1 MDEQAV
7 TDSRK
12 TLNNASQLNAMSS
25 TDYYKEW
32 LLGQNYM
39 IDGLHCSLVMVQT
52 NNILLNVASWQ
63 ENSSNFSR
71 LEALASQLSHWDQP
85 QISTLESDG
94 NNNETFALLYPVKS
108 NDDSSNNNSPN
119 KNRPIALVAIALQAN
134 SQEALQKAMA
144 TLQWSTAGLEV
155 IDYQHRFEALN
166 FEQKCTADRVNIL
179 TRVLAEPDYP
189 AAAMGLVTELATLLN
204 CDRVSLGEYDNHHAT
219 LKYLSH
225 NTQFG
230 KKMNLVRAI
239 EQVMDESI
247 DQGSPVRFPQKEE
260 SASMLILAH
269 RKLSELQG
277 DASILSIP
285 VYSEQNVTGAIVLET
300 SPAKPFTDKQVELC
314 QSIISL
320 VSPSLNDKRLNDR
333 SLWRKAADS
342 GKTQLKRFTGPNYP
356 GRKLT
361 ALILIILSLFFT
373 FATGTYRL
381 STQARIESSA
391 QRAIVAPYDGYI
403 ESTHARAGDTVST
416 GDLLISLD
424 DRDLRLEKLKW
435 LSEQAKLNRQY
446 QEALAFRDRA
456 KINIINAQLQQAEAQ
471 LALVNT
477 QLERANLTAPFDGLV
492 VSGDL
497 DQRLGSSISKGEILL
512 SVSELD
518 QYRIKMLV
526 QENRIADTHIGQNG
540 TLHLSALPET
550 PFDFRLSK
558 ITPLTEA
565 LDGSTYFIVEGE
577 LLSDT
582 SQIQPGMEGIGKITI
597 DERNLLGIWLRQTR
611 EWLQLKLW
619 TWWG

>member
-12 TLNNASQLNAMSS
+12 TLKDDSQLNAPPF

-32 LLGQNYM
+32 LFGQNYM
-39 IDGLHCSLVMVQT
+39 IDGLHCSLIMVQT
-52 NNILLNVASWQ
+52 NNVFLNVASWQ
-63 ENSSNFSR
+63 ESSSNFSR
-71 LEALASQLSHWDQP
+71 LKALASQLSHWDQP

-94 NNNETFALLYPVKS
+94 SSHETFALLYPVKS
-108 NDDSSNNNSPN
+108 NDNI
-119 KNRPIALVAIALQAN
+119 PIALAAFALQAN
-134 SQEALQKAMA
+134 SQKALQKAMA
-144 TLQWSTAGLEV
+144 TLQWSTAGLEI
-155 IDYQHRFEALN
+155 IDYQQRFEVLN
-166 FEQKCTADRVNIL
+166 TEQKCTADRVNIL
-179 TRVLAEPDYP
+179 ARVLTEPDYP
-189 AAAMGLVTELATLLN
+189 AAAMGLVTELATLFN
-204 CDRVSLGEYDNHHAT
+204 CDRVSLGEYHNHHAT

-225 NTQFG
+225 STQFG

-239 EQVMDESI
+239 EQAMDESI
-247 DQGSPVRFPQKEE
+247 DQGRPLQFPQKEE
-260 SASMLILAH
+260 NASILTLAH
-269 RKLSELQG
+269 KKLSELQG

-285 VYSEQNVTGAIVLET
+285 VYSGHNVAGAIVLET
-300 SPAKPFTDKQVELC
+300 SPATPFTDEQVELC
-314 QSIISL
+314 QSIITL
-320 VSPSLNDKRLNDR
+320 ISPSINDKRLNDR
-333 SLWRKAADS
+333 SLWRKTIDS
-342 GKTQLKRFTGPNYP
+342 GKTQLKRFTGPEYP
-356 GRKLT
+356 GRKLA
-361 ALILIILSLFFT
+361 ALTVVILSLFFT

-403 ESTHARAGDTVST
+403 ESTHARAGDIVST
-416 GDLLISLD
+416 EDLLISLD

-471 LALVNT
+471 LALVNS
-477 QLERANLTAPFDGLV
+477 QLARAKLAAPFDGLV
-492 VSGDL
+492 ISGDL
-497 DQRLGSSISKGEILL
+497 DQRLGSSVTKGEVLL
-512 SVSELD
+512 SISELD

-526 QENRIADTHIGQNG
+526 QENRIADTQVGQNG

-550 PFDFRLSK
+550 PFDFTLSK

-565 LDGSTYFIVEGE
+565 LDGSTYFIVEAE

-582 SQIQPGMEGIGKITI
+582 SLIQPGMEGIGKITI
-597 DERNLLGIWLRQTR
+597 DERNLVGIWLRQTR

-619 TWWG
+619 SWWG